1 MTVKKKP
8 YKNEVRNANWAGSG
22 VNLSLSGKKKK
33 DKKTKAKFTTDDLN
47 ISADIKYKGLGLGG
61 TFAQSQSSYSPTDKI
76 KEESRNKYM
85 QLRGEAPINENI
97 SLYGKAGRETGKFKF
112 NAPFYRTSGSYKPRY
127 DYTLGATYRNPDSGI
142 EGYIEGSRRPGQKSI
157 GRKREL
163 GARAGLRLR
172 FNKGGS
178 VRGRKAKYIG

>member
-8 YKNEVRNANWAGSG
+8 YGNEVRNANWVGSG
-22 VNLSLSGKKKK
+22 VNLSSGGTKKK
-33 DKKTKAKFTTDDLN
+33 DKKTGAKFTTDDLN

-61 TFAQSQSSYSPTDKI
+61 TFAQSKSDYSPTDKI
-76 KEESRNKYM
+76 KEEFRNKYM
-85 QLRGEAPINENI
+85 QLRGEVPVNENI
-97 SLYGKAGRETGKFKF
+97 SLYGKAEREKGKFKF
-112 NAPFYRTSGSYKPRY
+112 NAPFYQTSGSSKPQY
-127 DYTLGATYRNPDSGI
+127 GYTLGATYSNPDSGI

-163 GARAGLRLR
+163 GARAGVTIP

-178 VRGRKAKYIG
+178 VRGRKAKYGR